1 MHEFVQQLVRL
12 VNKDQ
17 STPNIEQPHLF
28 EWLQQPQLRTVTGLS
43 KGEPMPVTFIPLYIA
58 VCCGCSCGLVI
69 GMGCGTIWGG
79 GIESTARMTGD
90 VDCEYEVVT

>member
-12 VNKDQ
+12 ANKDQ

-43 KGEPMPVTFIPLYIA
+43 KGEPMPVSLITILAPTCFHSIRGTQVIYIEYLEA
-58 VCCGCSCGLVI
+58 DYRGLV
-69 GMGCGTIWGG
+69 GC
-79 GIESTARMTGD
+79 
-90 VDCEYEVVT
+90 